1 MSNITLKRT
10 AISSAIGLAMMSYG
24 AAAAPDL
31 SKGYVPETSS
41 VKTYSQDKTIS
52 TKARYIIQLEDE
64 PLQPTKAALQGL
76 KQHLQ
81 Q

>member
-41 VKTYSQDKTIS
+41 VKTYSQ
-52 TKARYIIQLEDE
+52 
-64 PLQPTKAALQGL
+64 
-76 KQHLQ
+76 
-81 Q
+81 